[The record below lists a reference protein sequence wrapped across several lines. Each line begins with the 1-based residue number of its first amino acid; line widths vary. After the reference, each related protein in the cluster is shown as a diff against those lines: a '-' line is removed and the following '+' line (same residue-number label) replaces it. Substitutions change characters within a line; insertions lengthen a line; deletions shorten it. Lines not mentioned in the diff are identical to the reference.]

1 MILSGKIKFNGVDFM
16 RKLLP
21 VIFTVTLSFIILSGE
36 LFAAIVSKSGRA
48 RPDTIIGREI
58 PLPVFTA
65 FHNGE
70 IKDINLRDYR
80 GRWIILFFYPA
91 DFTFVCPTE
100 LKELADYYPDFTE
113 AGAEVF
119 AISTDSAYVHR
130 AWQKDTPQLKNVK
143 YPMLSDRSGAF
154 SRSLGVYESSTG
166 TAIRASFIV
175 DPDGLIVAADY
186 SHDSIGRNS
195 GELLR
200 KLDAAIAVRKGGGG
214 VCPAGWTEGKELIK
228 EK

>member
-1 MILSGKIKFNGVDFM
+1 M
-16 RKLLP
+16 RKLMP
-21 VIFTVTLSFIILSGE
+21 VIFTVILLFITVSADLYAGS
-36 LFAAIVSKSGRA
+36 VSKSGGV
-48 RPDTIIGREI
+48 RPDTIIGGAV
-58 PLPVFTA
+58 PMSQFSA
-65 FHNGE
+65 YHNGE
-70 IKDINLRDYR
+70 VMDINLRDYR
-80 GRWIILFFYPA
+80 GKWIILFFYPA

-100 LKELADYYPDFTE
+100 LKELADYYEDFTE

-119 AISTDSAYVHR
+119 SISTDSAYVHR
-130 AWQKDTPQLKNVK
+130 AWQQGTPQLKNVK

-154 SRSLGVYESSTG
+154 SRALGVYESLKG

-175 DPDGLIVAADY
+175 DPDGFIVAADY
-186 SHDSIGRNS
+186 SHDSIGRNA

-214 VCPAGWTEGKELIK
+214 ACPAGWTEGKELIN

>member
-1 MILSGKIKFNGVDFM
+1 M
-16 RKLLP
+16 RKLMP
-21 VIFTVTLSFIILSGE
+21 VIFSVVMLSVMVSAE
-36 LFAAIVSKSGRA
+36 LYAGMISKSGRV

-58 PLPVFTA
+58 PFPVFTA
-65 FHNGE
+65 FHKGE
-70 IKDINLRDYR
+70 IIDINLREYR
-80 GRWIILFFYPA
+80 GKWIILFFYPA
-91 DFTFVCPTE
+91 DFTIVCPTE
-100 LKELADYYPDFTE
+100 LKELADYYNDFTG

-130 AWQKDTPQLKNVK
+130 AWKNDSPQLKNVN
-143 YPMLSDRSGAF
+143 YPMLSDRSGSF
-154 SRSLGVYESSTG
+154 SRALGVYESSKG

-175 DPDGLIVAADY
+175 DPDGFITSAEY
-186 SHDSIGRNS
+186 SHDSVGRNA

-214 VCPAGWTEGKELIK
+214 VCPAGWAEGKELIQ

>member
-1 MILSGKIKFNGVDFM
+1 M
-16 RKLLP
+16 RKLMP
-21 VIFTVTLSFIILSGE
+21 VIFTVILLFITVSADLYAG
-36 LFAAIVSKSGRA
+36 LVSKSGGV

-58 PLPVFTA
+58 PFPVFAA

-70 IKDINLRDYR
+70 IKDLNLRDYK
-80 GRWIILFFYPA
+80 GKWIILFFYPA

-100 LKELADYYPDFTE
+100 LKELDDYYADFTE

-130 AWQKDTPQLKNVK
+130 AWQKDSLHLKNVK
-143 YPMLSDRSGAF
+143 YPMLSDRAGVF
-154 SRSLGVYESSTG
+154 SRVLGVYESSKG

-175 DPDGLIVAADY
+175 DPDGFIVAADY
-186 SHDSIGRNS
+186 SHDSIGRNA

-214 VCPAGWTEGKELIK
+214 LCPAGWTEGKDLIK
-228 EK
+228 EQ

>member
-1 MILSGKIKFNGVDFM
+1 M
-16 RKLLP
+16 RKLMP
-21 VIFTVTLSFIILSGE
+21 VIFTFVLLLISVSADVYAGM
-36 LFAAIVSKSGRA
+36 VSKSGGVRS
-48 RPDTIIGREI
+48 DTIIGREI
-58 PLPVFTA
+58 PLPLFSA

-70 IKDINLRDYR
+70 VKDINLRDFK
-80 GRWIILFFYPA
+80 GKWIILFFYPA

-100 LKELADYYPDFTE
+100 LKELADYYEDFTE

-130 AWQKDTPQLKNVK
+130 AWQKDSPQLKNVK

-154 SRSLGVYESSTG
+154 SRALGVYESSKG

-175 DPDGLIVAADY
+175 DPDGIIVAADY
-186 SHDSIGRNS
+186 SHDSIGRNA

-214 VCPAGWTEGKELIK
+214 ACPAGWTEGKELIN

>member
-1 MILSGKIKFNGVDFM
+1 M
-16 RKLLP
+16 RKLMP
-21 VIFTVTLSFIILSGE
+21 VIFAVILLFITVSADLYAGL
-36 LFAAIVSKSGRA
+36 VSKSGGVK
-48 RPDTIIGREI
+48 PDTIIGREI

-65 FHNGE
+65 YHKGE
-70 IKDINLRDYR
+70 IKEISLRDYKDK
-80 GRWIILFFYPA
+80 WIILFFYPA

-100 LKELADYYPDFTE
+100 LKELADYYADFTE

-130 AWQKDTPQLKNVK
+130 AWQKDTPQLKNVMF
-143 YPMLSDRSGAF
+143 PMLSDRSGSF
-154 SRSLGVYESSTG
+154 SRSLGVYESSRG

-175 DPDGLIVAADY
+175 DPDGIIVAADF
-186 SHDSIGRNS
+186 SHDSIGRNA

-214 VCPAGWTEGKELIK
+214 FCPAGWTEGKELIN